1 MSTLNAARNKKSPPA
16 VFFSKPKKRGLEKNA
31 LPPPMSIRVG
41 RPPSLE
47 TAPYRPLVFEVGAE
61 YYHAES
67 TTRDTNLEFWANPN
81 DLKFVGVFVE
91 EVLDGAVFRGA
102 VFRLPTGDHLVRY
115 NSSGTSCFKRGPI
128 ECARGSLS

>member
-1 MSTLNAARNKKSPPA
+1 
-16 VFFSKPKKRGLEKNA
+16 
-31 LPPPMSIRVG
+31 MSIRVG

-47 TAPYRPLVFEVGAE
+47 TAPYRPLAFEVGAE

-91 EVLDGAVFRGA
+91 EVLDGAVFR
-102 VFRLPTGDHLVRY
+102 LPTGDHLVRY
-115 NSSGTSCFKRGPI
+115 NSSGTSCFKRGPM
-128 ECARGSLS
+128 ERARGSLS

>member
-1 MSTLNAARNKKSPPA
+1 
-16 VFFSKPKKRGLEKNA
+16 
-31 LPPPMSIRVG
+31 MSIRVG

-91 EVLDGAVFRGA
+91 EVLDGAIFRGA
-102 VFRLPTGDHLVRY
+102 IFRLPTGDHLVRY
-115 NSSGTSCFKRGPI
+115 NSSGTSCFKRGPM